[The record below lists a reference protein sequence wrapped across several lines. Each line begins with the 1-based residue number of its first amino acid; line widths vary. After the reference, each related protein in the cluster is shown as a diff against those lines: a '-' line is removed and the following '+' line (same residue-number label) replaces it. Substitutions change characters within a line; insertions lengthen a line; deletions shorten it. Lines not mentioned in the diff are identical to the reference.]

1 MSAQTASRG
10 PIASPASATRTQAS
24 VRFSAATSTRAAD
37 TGDASAH
44 GAVVG
49 GTIQYEL
56 PTQGEP
62 VEDMPKVMIF
72 DTAGSTYLC
81 ILKEGMQGAKE
92 FYRISG
98 EDQWLTVDRTDKT
111 RSALYEDAGVPKT
124 IPWSGP
130 TVVVYTHGKLDAEH
144 GDAPKSLSFLPLS
157 LSSPPLSLSAC
168 MREHLPA
175 CMREHL
181 PACLPD

>member
-1 MSAQTASRG
+1 
-10 PIASPASATRTQAS
+10 
-24 VRFSAATSTRAAD
+24 
-37 TGDASAH
+37 
-44 GAVVG
+44 
-49 GTIQYEL
+49 
-56 PTQGEP
+56 
-62 VEDMPKVMIF
+62 MPKVMIF

-124 IPWSGP
+124 IVWSGP

-144 GDAPKSLSFLPLS
+144 DDAPKSLSFLPLS
-157 LSSPPLSLSAC
+157 LSSPPCVSLSAC
-168 MREHLPA
+168 IREHLPA
-175 CMREHL
+175 CVREHL
-181 PACLPD
+181 PACLPY